1 MTQLTSK
8 SNKYE
13 KCRVAFREHFK
24 KGLKPADGSQPMSD
38 DQAKEIVQ
46 KLIDA
51 RVPKDGLIGVLD
63 AFLILCTHLKEAGF
77 TNLVLLEKEYQE
89 LTSMQKT
96 YYNNI
101 KSLCKSSNIKYYIP
115 PNNNYENCDM
125 KFAAALGNPA
135 YNEQLHL
142 KMLLI
147 LLERSET
154 VVLTHPSG
162 WLTRF
167 TAPKEKEVKA
177 ALKGRLKKL
186 TIYNGSSKF
195 PKAQFQAPLVVTEAV
210 KEYTG
215 SIEVVYENT
224 GNVFFIDSLD
234 DFPSGYWE
242 PTDINYELKDYIYK
256 KAKES
261 NILQLRTSDM
271 NMVPL
276 ALPATCGHLNTSS
289 DSQLFKND
297 FFTFFYKNSDMY
309 KYDHCEGQFYS
320 LKNDNER
327 ESLVSY
333 LKTKFARFALAL
345 NKSNNWNVTIRYLE
359 VVPLPPLDRLWTEES
374 IMDYYDLRPDQ
385 RDNINEII
393 PNYY

>member
-77 TNLVLLEKEYQE
+77 TNLVLLEREYKDLTPAQE
-89 LTSMQKT
+89 T
-96 YYNNI
+96 YYNKI

-125 KFAAALGNPA
+125 NFAAALGNPA

-147 LLERSET
+147 LLERSQT
-154 VVLTHPSG
+154 VVITHPSG

-167 TAPKEKEVKA
+167 SLPIERSVKQ
-177 ALKGRLKKL
+177 ALSGRLKKL

-195 PKAQFQAPLVVTEAV
+195 PKAQFQAPLVVTEVV

-261 NILQLRTSDM
+261 NILQLRTSDR

-276 ALPATCGHLNTSS
+276 SLPATCGHLNTSS

-320 LKNDNER
+320 LKDDDER

-345 NKSNNWNVTIRYLE
+345 NKSNNWNVTTRYVE
-359 VVPLPPLDRLWTEES
+359 AVPLPPLDRLWSEES
-374 IMDYYDLRPDQ
+374 IMDYYNLTSDQ
-385 RDNINEII
+385 RDSINNFI